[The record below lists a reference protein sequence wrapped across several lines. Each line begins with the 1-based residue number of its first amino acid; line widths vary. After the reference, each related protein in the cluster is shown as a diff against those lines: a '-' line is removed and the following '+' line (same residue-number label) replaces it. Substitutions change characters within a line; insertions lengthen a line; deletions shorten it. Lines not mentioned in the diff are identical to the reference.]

1 MVQIGSLKLDVI
13 KPESLPLI
21 DQYVRSLEDE
31 LASKTKLIKVVLS
44 MFEDSQARYTELK
57 ENVKDFSVF
66 KDKTDGST

>member
-57 ENVKDFSVF
+57 ESVKDLSVF
-66 KDKTDGST
+66 KDRTDGST